1 MNSNSQ
7 AGIYKEWPGHPD
19 TSQLTNFY
27 TQAEEKIMNT
37 VTILSCSVWF
47 TTTLAV
53 PWARIEDIDSL
64 EFPQMEERTFF
75 DDSNVAEDV
84 MELNKSK
91 SKVMLSKLEI
101 SLVRCCSSV
110 LDTFQEVARCFEVN
124 GFGGINF
131 SRKLCTHVNDVSGSH
146 K

>member
-1 MNSNSQ
+1 MGRSRQ
-7 AGIYKEWPGHPD
+7 
-19 TSQLTNFY
+19 TSQEPTY
-27 TQAEEKIMNT
+27 HTQADKKIMNSF
-37 VTILSCSVWF
+37 IIFSCSVWF

-53 PWARIEDIDSL
+53 PWARIEDIGSL
-64 EFPQMEERTFF
+64 EFPQMEERALF
-75 DDSNVAEDV
+75 DASNVAEDV
-84 MELNKSK
+84 MELNKSE
-91 SKVMLSKLEI
+91 SKVLLSKLEI

-131 SRKLCTHVNDVSGSH
+131 SQKLCTHVNDVSGSH

>member
-1 MNSNSQ
+1 M
-7 AGIYKEWPGHPD
+7 GTWEV
-19 TSQLTNFY
+19 TQLH
-27 TQAEEKIMNT
+27 TQAERKIMNSFI
-37 VTILSCSVWF
+37 ILSCSVWF

-53 PWARIEDIDSL
+53 PWARIEAIDSL
-64 EFPQMEERTFF
+64 EFPQMEERTLF
-75 DDSNVAEDV
+75 DDSNVAEEV
-84 MELNKSK
+84 MELNK

>member
-7 AGIYKEWPGHPD
+7 AGKYKECLGHPD
-19 TSQLTNFY
+19 TSQVTNY
-27 TQAEEKIMNT
+27 HTQAEKKIMNT
-37 VTILSCSVWF
+37 FTILSCSVWF
-47 TTTLAV
+47 ITTLAV

-131 SRKLCTHVNDVSGSH
+131 SQKLCTHVNDVSGSH